1 MRGLPEHHLFH
12 PGIVTST
19 FVAAY
24 TRMPCAPGG
33 YTPAA
38 RIGLRTLAAPPWGG
52 KATKAN
58 S

>member
-33 YTPAA
+33 YTTAA
-38 RIGLRTLAAPPWGG
+38 RIGLRTLAAPP
-52 KATKAN
+52 
-58 S
+58 